1 MYPRLNRAAC
11 LILLLATAP
20 GIAGLALVT
29 GCARLPST
37 ADLILVNGR
46 IYTLD
51 WGEPAPDGTPAA
63 DAPLG
68 AEGWYPDA
76 EAVAI
81 ADGIII
87 YAGSVEGAER
97 YRGPETMV
105 RDLDGA
111 TVLPGLV
118 ESHVHINEV
127 AQNLTRIDLRGLH
140 TEEEIYDR
148 LVDGSRDYSPGEWIV
163 GWGWDEGLWASRY
176 PDNRRLS
183 ELFPENPVLVDG
195 LHGFGVWGNRLAV
208 AAAGVTAGTDAPVG
222 GQIIRDEGG
231 EPTGIFVNRAVQLL
245 RDAVPPPSL
254 ERRMATLRTA
264 LLAMAADGYVC
275 VHQAGTER
283 DMMEA
288 LEGLE
293 TAGELPIRVYAMIST
308 RDEPLTREWIA
319 RGPDRDTDSMLRACS
334 VKAYYDASLGSR
346 GAMMLEDYSDMPGH
360 RGVSGEDYGYDQELV
375 AEAMRAGFQA
385 AIHAIGDAGNRDV
398 LDFYEAVIN
407 SDSRVIDYRHRIEHA
422 QVVHPDDFIRFGEMR
437 LIASME
443 PPHTVEDKAWLEDR
457 IGPDRCRN
465 AFAWRT
471 LRIAGAGLT
480 FNSDLP
486 GSDHDIFYG
495 LHGAITRRDR
505 DLQPA
510 GGWHPEQAVLPEEA
524 VRAYTS
530 WAAYTSFQE
539 NETGIISRGRFADIT
554 VMDID
559 PFVLGSTEPE
569 QLLEGSIVLTI
580 VGGEIVFERD

>member
-1 MYPRLNRAAC
+1 MR
-11 LILLLATAP
+11 LLLLTVP
-20 GIAGLALVT
+20 GLAGLVLMV
-29 GCARLPST
+29 GCSRMPST

-46 IYTLD
+46 VYTLD
-51 WGEPAPDGTPAA
+51 WDEPAPDGTPAA

-68 AEGWYPDA
+68 ADGWYPDA
-76 EAVAI
+76 GAVAI
-81 ADGIII
+81 ADGLII
-87 YAGSVEGAER
+87 YTGTAEGVEQF
-97 YRGPETMV
+97 RGPETVV
-105 RDLDGA
+105 RDLGGA
-111 TVLPGLV
+111 TVLPGLI

-127 AQNLTRIDLRGLH
+127 AENLNRIDLRGLH
-140 TEEEIYDR
+140 TEEEIYER
-148 LVDGSRDYSPGEWIV
+148 LVEGSEGYASGEWVV
-163 GWGWDEGLWASRY
+163 GWGWDEGLWANRY

-195 LHGFGVWGNRLAV
+195 LHGFGVWGNRLAL
-208 AAAGVTAGTDAPVG
+208 AEAGVTAATGDPPG
-222 GQIIRDEGG
+222 GEIVRDRKG
-231 EPTGIFVNRAVQLL
+231 EPTGVLVNQAVNLL
-245 RDAVPPPSL
+245 REAVPPPSL

-264 LLAMAADGYVC
+264 LLGMAADGFVC
-275 VHQAGTER
+275 VHQAGTKR

-293 TAGELPIRVYAMIST
+293 AAGDLPIRVYAMIST
-308 RDEPLTREWIA
+308 RDEALTREWIE
-319 RGPDRDTDSMLRACS
+319 RGPDRDTDSMLRVCS

-346 GAMMLEDYSDMPGH
+346 GAKMLEDYSDMPGH
-360 RGVSGEDYGYDQELV
+360 RGVSGEEYGYDEALV

-398 LDFYEAVIN
+398 LDFYQGVIE
-407 SDSRVIDYRHRIEHA
+407 SDARTRDYRHRIEHA
-422 QVVHPDDFIRFGEMR
+422 QVVHPDDFIRFGEIE

-495 LHGAITRRDR
+495 LHAAITRRDR
-505 DLQPA
+505 DLQPP
-510 GGWHPEQAVLPEEA
+510 GGWYPDQAVLPEEA
-524 VRAYTS
+524 IRAYTS
-530 WAAYTSFQE
+530 WSAYASLQE
-539 NETGIISRGRFADIT
+539 EATGVIAPGRFADIT

-559 PFVLGSTEPE
+559 PFVVGSTEPAG
-569 QLLEGSIVLTI
+569 LLEGLIVLTV